1 MRRIR
6 MMIGALLAAACL
18 VPATAFAL
26 GASSLTL
33 ASPEVREGTSDIALV
48 LQGQDGA
55 ARDVSSVRVTLSVVT
70 ADPED
75 ASLITGATV
84 VDAPSSASVA
94 RAVFDSDAR
103 TVDVIVSAGGSALSD
118 EGGEAALGALR
129 LACAG
134 EDVAVRVSVLGVE
147 ALGASY
153 NELRADA
160 PAEPVDMVL
169 NAVKEEGEGGSGSGS
184 DSDSDSGSDSDPDA
198 GGGSE
203 KPGDEDSDLGSG
215 GSGAAGG
222 SAGSSQA
229 PSGSSAQS
237 SAPLAATGDPLSSIA
252 LSVGIIAVLSYAA
265 VALAAVSLRRSIR
278 KIN

>member
-1 MRRIR
+1 

-84 VDAPSSASVA
+84 VDAPSSVSVA

-118 EGGEAALGALR
+118 EGGEVALGALR

-169 NAVKEEGEGGSGSGS
+169 NAVKEEGEGGSGSGSDSDS

-252 LSVGIIAVLSYAA
+252 LSVGIIAVLSCAA